1 MVQWLK
7 LCAPNARG
15 PDLIPSQGTRFN
27 RVWETW
33 LMVIDVGH
41 LVYPNKDRRS
51 ETVMVRQHSQ
61 EVSNGQVCLQ
71 LLEGGLSCRELP
83 WLRSHPLG
91 PPVRRDWA
99 RQSCMGP
106 ASHLTLD
113 STAQLC
119 FPSLPSPCPILLLPI
134 SLVHVDCDSIINTLY
149 PTICLSICYSRE
161 SQPWPPAHRR
171 PCNSTNS
178 DVTQA
183 HELSKV

>member
-1 MVQWLK
+1 MWAILSTPIKTGDQKQLWSDNTVKKCLT
-7 LCAPNARG
+7 
-15 PDLIPSQGTRFN
+15 DRFAS
-27 RVWETW
+27 TW
-33 LMVIDVGH
+33 
-41 LVYPNKDRRS
+41 
-51 ETVMVRQHSQ
+51 
-61 EVSNGQVCLQ
+61 Q

-113 STAQLC
+113 STAQPC